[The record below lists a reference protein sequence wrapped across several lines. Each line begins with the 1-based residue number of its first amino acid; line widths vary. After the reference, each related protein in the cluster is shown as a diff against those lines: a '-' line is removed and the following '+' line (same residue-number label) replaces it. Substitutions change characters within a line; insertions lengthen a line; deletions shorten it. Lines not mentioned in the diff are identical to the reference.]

1 MDKELNEE
9 LRKNI
14 RENLIELR
22 IKHGKTQQD
31 IAIETKKS
39 VNAVGSWEQGLSLPD
54 IYTLYRLSKYY
65 NVIMEYFYEHNEKG
79 DDLNVD

>member
-14 RENLIELR
+14 RENLIDLR

-31 IAIETKKS
+31 IAIETQKS

-65 NVIMEYFYEHNEKG
+65 NVIMEYFYEHKG
-79 DDLNVD
+79 KDGDG

>member
-9 LRKNI
+9 LKKNI
-14 RENLIELR
+14 RENLIDLR

-31 IAIETKKS
+31 IAIETQKS

-65 NVIMEYFYEHNEKG
+65 NVIMEYFYEHDVKDG
-79 DDLNVD
+79 D